1 MMGSD
6 WHATIGTINQPG
18 VRVIPY
24 PTGRIARYEVP
35 GTLCLATIIRSLRDG
50 IRLPA
55 SNRPCVRNSCTCLRY
70 LDLLLE
76 PVEVTEINLMSL
88 FALALNRP
96 ELKLGEVLIPWI
108 AVIGAFGFLAA
119 WLVVA
124 IMERTGLSRYV
135 WHLPLFFLALVV
147 LLSSVIG
154 VLFQP

>member
-1 MMGSD
+1 M
-6 WHATIGTINQPG
+6 
-18 VRVIPY
+18 
-24 PTGRIARYEVP
+24 
-35 GTLCLATIIRSLRDG
+35 
-50 IRLPA
+50 
-55 SNRPCVRNSCTCLRY
+55 
-70 LDLLLE
+70 LE